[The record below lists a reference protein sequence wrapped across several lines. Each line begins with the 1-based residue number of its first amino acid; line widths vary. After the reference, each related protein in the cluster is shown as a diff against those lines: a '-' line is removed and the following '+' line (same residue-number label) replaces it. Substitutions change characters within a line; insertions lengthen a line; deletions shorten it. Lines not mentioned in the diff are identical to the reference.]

1 MGSSSHIGVG
11 RRGASG
17 VSRPHLQAPSNFRG
31 DSDGIKSDPSRSIYR
46 NPDAAALKE
55 REEYSDPEE
64 DGIEIVD
71 MDDVATL
78 DELAPRALPRMKD
91 QAGSRKGKVK
101 REGGEGSSK
110 QAIQERGSAS
120 NTGKGKTKDEPKI
133 KVKAD
138 PDALVVDEVEVGDDE
153 EETPPRAPQPD
164 NGDTDKNEEA
174 RTADALDL
182 DASEDEEVMDDL
194 VEDFVGG
201 LGMGEDDDVRN
212 LLCWGL
218 IPWLI
223 FLILLQPDNRLYLFQ
238 FPPLFPKFEVPREEA
253 GDATAGPSSAPKRR
267 SVAFADDTL
276 GGGGAAG
283 SSPGPS
289 IKREG
294 GLKDDPDADSK
305 LGAGARSRKAM
316 GPEGQIGR
324 LDVFRDG
331 RVNFKFGDLVMELTG
346 GSQSTFLQQVMI
358 LDAESKKATTL
369 GELHRKFVVSPE
381 VESMLADVNV
391 VDEGPGSTE
400 HP

>member
-1 MGSSSHIGVG
+1 MELVASGPFSMGSSSHMGVG

-91 QAGSRKGKVK
+91 QAGNRKGKVK

-110 QAIQERGSAS
+110 QANKEGGSADDA
-120 NTGKGKTKDEPKI
+120 GKGKTKDEPKI

-164 NGDTDKNEEA
+164 DGDTDKNEEA

-201 LGMGEDDDVRN
+201 LGVGEDDDVRN
-212 LLCWGL
+212 HL
-218 IPWLI
+218 
-223 FLILLQPDNRLYLFQ
+223 
-238 FPPLFPKFEVPREEA
+238 
-253 GDATAGPSSAPKRR
+253 
-267 SVAFADDTL
+267 
-276 GGGGAAG
+276 
-283 SSPGPS
+283 
-289 IKREG
+289 
-294 GLKDDPDADSK
+294 
-305 LGAGARSRKAM
+305 
-316 GPEGQIGR
+316 
-324 LDVFRDG
+324 
-331 RVNFKFGDLVMELTG
+331 
-346 GSQSTFLQQVMI
+346 
-358 LDAESKKATTL
+358 
-369 GELHRKFVVSPE
+369 
-381 VESMLADVNV
+381 
-391 VDEGPGSTE
+391 
-400 HP
+400 